1 EVALA
6 VQDFPRAVSFAAQ
19 AVPVATRDHRQG
31 IWLARVLAAAGQ
43 PAEAEEGLRRT
54 VDLAAGVPDAWVALG
69 QHLVRTR
76 QPKAAAV
83 VLQRLQQELPPA
95 RRPLTL
101 ARCYEVLG
109 QTDLAERHFRDALTA
124 RPGDVQALRYAA
136 EFYRDAG
143 SPQRAEPYLRQLL
156 TPS

>member
-1 EVALA
+1 YQQAIERGEGRVQTVRRLVLLLVERSRYPEAALVLRHVEDQPLPDDLARLGAEVALA

-31 IWLARVLAAAGQ
+31 IWLAHVLAAAGQ
-43 PAEAEEGLRRT
+43 PAEAEEVLRRT
-54 VDLAAGVPDAWVALG
+54 VDLAAGVPDAWVALV

-83 VLQRLQQELPPA
+83 VLQRLQQELAPA

-101 ARCYEVLG
+101 AR
-109 QTDLAERHFRDALTA
+109 
-124 RPGDVQALRYAA
+124 
-136 EFYRDAG
+136 
-143 SPQRAEPYLRQLL
+143 
-156 TPS
+156 